1 MVKKTI
7 NKAPKKATAK
17 PVDLSEY
24 AEEAVPFESVIKR
37 LMQAPPQHR
46 ATAQTKP
53 AKRK

>member
-1 MVKKTI
+1 MAKAAK
-7 NKAPKKATAK
+7 KAPKKAKAK

-24 AEEAVPFESVIKR
+24 AEEAVPFEAVIKR

-46 ATAQTKP
+46 TASQSKS